1 MNVMRHSWLLGAVKT
16 RLSVTSISVH
26 LHI

>member
-1 MNVMRHSWLLGAVKT
+1 MNVMSHSLLLGAVKT